1 MCTGMRLS
9 KHGLLKEIKINSKF
23 QGILLSPTGKKIVSK
38 QDYEIIRTKG
48 ICVID
53 CSWAKFN
60 QLHLNMNKI
69 ESRLLPYMVA
79 VNPVNYGKAFKLSC
93 VEAIGATLY
102 LAGFYKET
110 DFLLHH
116 FKWGYSF
123 LEVNRE
129 LFDLYKDCKNS
140 DELKAVEV
148 KYLEEEKMKRE
159 IKKQQADEIVF
170 TDEEDNLSDKE
181 EIDYKSFFANVNLE
195 DMTDQI
201 IKK

>member
-9 KHGLLKEIKINSKF
+9 KYGLLKEIKINSKF
-23 QGILLSPTGKKIVSK
+23 QGILLTPTGKKIVSK
-38 QDYEIIRTKG
+38 EDNEIIRTKG

-69 ESRLLPYMVA
+69 ETRLLPYMVA

-93 VEAIGATLY
+93 VEAIGAALY
-102 LAGFYKET
+102 LAGFYRET

-123 LEVNRE
+123 LEVNKE

-140 DELKAVEV
+140 EELKTIEV
-148 KYLEEEKMKRE
+148 KYLEEEIMKRE
-159 IKKQQADEIVF
+159 IKKQQSDEIIF
-170 TDEEDNLSDKE
+170 TDEEESPRDEE
-181 EIDYKSFFANVNLE
+181 EIDYKSFFANVNLQE
-195 DMTDQI
+195 MNDQI